1 MKNMRYIQHGPS
13 PEAEAMHLVEGERP
27 EPRAGEILIE
37 NHYVGVNRPDVLQRA
52 GSYPPPPD
60 ASPVLGLEAA
70 GRIVALGEGVS
81 GWRIGDF
88 VTALTPGGAYAEYC
102 TAPAGQALPVPEG
115 MSLRDAASLPENWF
129 TVWANLVDLGRLAAG
144 ERLLVHGG
152 SSGIGLA
159 AIQLGKLLGAE
170 VFATAGSAEKC
181 AACVAFGADRA
192 IAYRHEDFVEVV
204 KAAGGADVVLDM
216 VGGDYIPRN
225 VAALRRGGRLVMIAF
240 LAGSRIELDFSAVMV
255 KRLTLTGSTLRP
267 RSIAE
272 KTAIR
277 DALAEHV
284 WPAFAAGRL
293 KPRIDAEFALGD
305 AAAAHSLME
314 SSAHI
319 GKIVLAVRAPQT
331 L

>member
-1 MKNMRYIQHGPS
+1 MLHIQHGPS
-13 PEAEAMHLVEGERP
+13 PDASAMRLVEGERP
-27 EPRAGEILIE
+27 APRAGEILIE

-52 GSYPPPPD
+52 GAYPPPPD

-81 GWRIGDF
+81 DWKIGDF

-102 TAPAGQALPVPEG
+102 TTPAGQALPIPDG

-129 TVWANLVDLGRLAAG
+129 TVWSNLVDLGRLAAG

-192 IAYRHEDFVEVV
+192 ICYRDEDFVEVV
-204 KAAGGADVVLDM
+204 RAAGGADVVLDM

-225 VAALRRGGRLVMIAF
+225 VAVLRHGGRLVMIAF
-240 LAGSRIELDFSAVMV
+240 LAGGRAELDFTAVMV
-255 KRLTLTGSTLRP
+255 KRLTLTGSTMRP
-267 RSIAE
+267 RPVAE

-277 DALAEHV
+277 DALAERV

-293 KPRIDAEFALGD
+293 RPCVDSVFPLGE
-305 AAAAHSLME
+305 AAAAHQRME
-314 SSAHI
+314 GGAHI

>member
-1 MKNMRYIQHGPS
+1 M
-13 PEAEAMHLVEGERP
+13 
-27 EPRAGEILIE
+27 
-37 NHYVGVNRPDVLQRA
+37 
-52 GSYPPPPD
+52 
-60 ASPVLGLEAA
+60 
-70 GRIVALGEGVS
+70 
-81 GWRIGDF
+81 
-88 VTALTPGGAYAEYC
+88 TALTPGGAYARVLHR
-102 TAPAGQALPVPEG
+102 AGR
-115 MSLRDAASLPENWF
+115 SRAASAGRDGF
-129 TVWANLVDLGRLAAG
+129 TRRGEPARELVHGLGQPGRSGAA
-144 ERLLVHGG
+144 RPPASALLVHGG

-192 IAYRHEDFVEVV
+192 IAYRDEDFVEVV
-204 KAAGGADVVLDM
+204 KAVGGADVVLDM

-240 LAGSRIELDFSAVMV
+240 LAGSRAELDFSAVMV

-267 RSIAE
+267 RTIAE

-277 DALAEHV
+277 DALAERV
-284 WPAFAAGRL
+284 WPAFASGRL

-305 AAAAHSLME
+305 AAAAHRLME

-319 GKIVLAVRAPQT
+319 GKIVIERSRASDLVTGQSAPEIFCAT
-331 L
+331 RSSSRAESDV